1 MQIAVQAPVFA
12 VIDQTLYYLDDK
24 QPGINRIVVPKH
36 LRMQI
41 MQDYHSGNM
50 AGHSLECNCIGLWQG
65 DGGGMECTVML

>member
-1 MQIAVQAPVFA
+1 MFA

-24 QPGINRIVVPKH
+24 QPGIKWIVVPKH

-50 AGHSLECNCIGLWQG
+50 AGHFSG
-65 DGGGMECTVML
+65 V